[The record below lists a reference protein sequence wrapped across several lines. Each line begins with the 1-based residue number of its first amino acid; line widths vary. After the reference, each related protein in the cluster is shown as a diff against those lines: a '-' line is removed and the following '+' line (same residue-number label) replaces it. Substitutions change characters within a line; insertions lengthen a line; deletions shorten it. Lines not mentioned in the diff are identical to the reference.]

1 MDTSSKT
8 IFLQGHYNIVKLLIT
23 SKMGESKNF
32 IYKKIQSELLKDV
45 HGDKHRS
52 LQCNAD
58 TKKTA
63 AIFSLQEQMVET
75 TR

>member
-8 IFLQGHYNIVKLLIT
+8 IFLQGHYNIVKLLTT

-32 IYKKIQSELLKDV
+32 KYKKIQSELLKDDDD
-45 HGDKHRS
+45 GHRW

-58 TKKTA
+58 ARKTA
-63 AIFSLQEQMVET
+63 VIFNLQEQMVKT
-75 TR
+75 IK

>member
-32 IYKKIQSELLKDV
+32 KYKKIQSELLKDV

-52 LQCNAD
+52 L
-58 TKKTA
+58 
-63 AIFSLQEQMVET
+63 
-75 TR
+75 